1 MILTLLFLL
10 PFAVNIFVLIQY
22 IYSKKLIHRKR
33 FFFTA
38 FTGLGLLGGAILLS
52 LFIPILY
59 NAFNFVFL
67 FWMLSGYLT
76 IVTVCVKILIFRRV
90 YLRYQDPQNFYYN
103 FFGKKVMH
111 SGFLTNKEMG
121 NFIVTIPLFLFAG
134 VYFVARLINLIMHG
148 HL

>member
-1 MILTLLFLL
+1 MSLTLLFLF
-10 PFAVNIFVLIQY
+10 PFAVNIFVFIQY
-22 IYSKKLIHRKR
+22 IFTKKLIHRKL

-38 FTGLGLLGGAILLS
+38 FTGFGLLGGAILLS
-52 LFIPILY
+52 LFIPVLY
-59 NAFNFVFL
+59 NAFDFFFL
-67 FWMLSGYLT
+67 IWAISGYLT

-121 NFIVTIPLFLFAG
+121 NFILTVPLFLLAG
-134 VYFVARLINLIMHG
+134 VYFVTRLINLIIHG